1 MSTASSPISTSQP
14 FSLPQVAAGEAMP
27 YIVHIKQL
35 ATGITRTRQECSAWS
50 SDERL
55 WTRGSR
61 ACDCARALLFAQ
73 DQETAASPC
82 GMSAYAIRVTSAD
95 GEELYSEGGFEES
108 VADAFLD
115 LEDVQPVIGDAGD
128 DAMGWRIG
136 AFARQAFD
144 RLANQVS
151 HHAAHPDVLAGR
163 HDRR

>member
-1 MSTASSPISTSQP
+1 MFTASSPISTSQP
-14 FSLPQVAAGEAMP
+14 FPRPHAAASEAMP
-27 YIVHIKQL
+27 YTVHIKQL
-35 ATGITRTRQECSAWS
+35 ATGIIRTRQESSAWS

-73 DQETAASPC
+73 DRETAASPC
-82 GMSAYAIRVTSAD
+82 GVSAYAIRVTAAD

-115 LEDVQPVIGDAGD
+115 LEDVQPVTGDAG

-136 AFARQAFD
+136 ALARQAFD
-144 RLANQVS
+144 RLASQVS
-151 HHAAHPDVLAGR
+151 HYTARPDMPVGR
-163 HDRR
+163 HDQR